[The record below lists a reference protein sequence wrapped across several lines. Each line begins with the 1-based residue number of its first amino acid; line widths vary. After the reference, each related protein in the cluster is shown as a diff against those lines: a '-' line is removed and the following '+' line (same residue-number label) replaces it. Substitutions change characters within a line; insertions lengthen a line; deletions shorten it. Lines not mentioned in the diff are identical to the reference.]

1 MIAVLFEAYPKEG
14 KQEAYFDLA
23 AQLKPE
29 LSKIE
34 GFISIE
40 RFQSVSNPGKL
51 LSLSFWESEKSIAKW
66 RNVEL
71 HRYAQK
77 EGRTS
82 IFDNYQLKIAHVLRD
97 YGMHD
102 RREAPNDSKLIHQ

>member
-1 MIAVLFEAYPKEG
+1 MIAVLFEASPKEG
-14 KQEAYFDLA
+14 KHQEYFDLA

-29 LSKIE
+29 LLKVD

-40 RFQSVSNPGKL
+40 RFQSINSAGKI
-51 LSLSFWESEKSIAKW
+51 LSLSFWHDEKSIVQW

-71 HRYAQK
+71 HRYAQR
-77 EGRTS
+77 EGRKI
-82 IFDNYQLKIAHVLRD
+82 IFDDYRLRVASVLRD

-102 RREAPNDSKLIHQ
+102 RNEAPGDSKHFHQ